1 MVQYFQYSL
10 GGDAMIISAS
20 RRTDIPSHYSEWF
33 FRRLE
38 AGFVCTRNPM
48 NSHQVSRVS
57 LSPDV
62 VDGFVFWTKNPTP
75 MLGRLSRLEGFPYYF
90 QFTLNAYGR
99 DMEANLPSK
108 NDVIIPAFQSLSRQI
123 GPERVIWRYDPIILT
138 PKYTVEYHIHYF
150 EKLARRLSGYTGKCV
165 ISFVDLYRHMGPV
178 SREMRYLPLGNA
190 EMLTLAARF
199 SEVARKYHLTLETC
213 AEAVDLSQF
222 GIRHG
227 HCIDGA
233 LFEKITGIPLALTKD
248 KNQRA
253 ECGCMASIDI
263 GMYNTCRNGCKYCYA
278 NHSAATLRK
287 NLQAH
292 DPASPLL
299 CGTITPED
307 TVRDR
312 KMASCKVTQMR
323 LDNLSF

>member
-1 MVQYFQYSL
+1 
-10 GGDAMIISAS
+10 MIISAS
-20 RRTDIPSHYSEWF
+20 RRTDIPSYYSEWF

-38 AGFVCTRNPM
+38 AGYVCTRNPM
-48 NSHQVSRVS
+48 NPHQVSRVS

-75 MLGRLSRLEGFPYYF
+75 MLDKLDRLEGFPYYF

-108 NDVIIPAFQSLSRQI
+108 NDVIVLTFQALSRKI

-138 PKYTVEYHIHYF
+138 PKYTAEYHIHYF
-150 EKLARRLSGYTGKCV
+150 EELARRLSGYTEKCV
-165 ISFVDLYRHMGPV
+165 ISFVDLYRHIQNA
-178 SREMRYLPLGNA
+178 SREMRFLPLGNA
-190 EMLTLAARF
+190 EMFTLAARL
-199 SEVARKYHLTLETC
+199 SEIAQKYRLALETC

-227 HCIDGA
+227 HCIDST
-233 LFEKITGIPLALTKD
+233 LFEKITGVPLALAKD
-248 KNQRA
+248 RSQRA

-263 GMYNTCRNGCKYCYA
+263 GMYDTCRNGCKYCYA
-278 NHSAATLRK
+278 NHSVAALGQ
-287 NLQAH
+287 NLQVY

-299 CGTITPED
+299 CGAITPED
-307 TVRDR
+307 IIRDR
-312 KMASCKVTQMR
+312 KMESCKVGQM
-323 LDNLSF
+323 NLFDRKEGI

>member
-1 MVQYFQYSL
+1 
-10 GGDAMIISAS
+10 MIISAS
-20 RRTDIPSHYSEWF
+20 RRTDIPSYYSDWF

-48 NSHQVSRVS
+48 NPHQVSRIS
-57 LSPDV
+57 LSPEV
-62 VDGFVFWTKNPTP
+62 VDGFVFWTKNPMP
-75 MLGRLSRLEGFPYYF
+75 MLDKPSRLEGFPYCF

-99 DMEANLPSK
+99 DMETSLPSK
-108 NDVIIPAFQSLSRQI
+108 RDVLVPVFQALSRQI

-138 PKYTVEYHIHYF
+138 PKYSTEYHIHYF
-150 EKLARRLSGYTGKCV
+150 EGLARRLSGYTEKCV
-165 ISFVDLYRHMGPV
+165 ISFVDRYRHIQPI
-178 SREMRYLPLGNA
+178 SRDMRFLPLGTA
-190 EMLTLAARF
+190 EMFTLAARF
-199 SEVARKYHLTLETC
+199 SEIARKYRLTLETC

-227 HCIDGA
+227 RCIDGG
-233 LFEKITGIPLALTKD
+233 LFERIAGVPLALTKD

-263 GMYNTCRNGCKYCYA
+263 GMYDTCRNGCKYCYA
-278 NHSAATLRK
+278 NHSATALRK
-287 NLQAH
+287 NLQAR

-299 CGTITPED
+299 CGNIAPED

-312 KMASCKVTQMR
+312 KTESCRVGQMTLFDR
-323 LDNLSF
+323 K